1 MNASRSLKAP
11 LLGWTGLGSVLQIAM
26 VVTGHFVEP
35 VAALFPV
42 IGTGISLVVGL
53 LFGAKGATALGNSA
67 WGGALAGAL
76 CSVPGVAVSV
86 GLGDVGPE
94 VFGIAAGAGV
104 VAGAIGGLAGFGAV
118 GRKG

>member
-1 MNASRSLKAP
+1 MNSNRSIKKT
-11 LLGWTGLGSVLQIAM
+11 LLGWIGLGSVLQIAM
-26 VVTGHFVEP
+26 VVTGHFVEA
-35 VAALFPV
+35 VAGLFPV
-42 IGTGISLVVGL
+42 IGTGISLLVGV
-53 LFGAKGATALGNSA
+53 LFGAKGATNYANSA

-94 VFGIAAGAGV
+94 VFGIAAASGV
-104 VAGAIGGLAGFGAV
+104 VVGTLGGLAGFGAV